1 MLIVLGALVAFLAL
15 MLILRT
21 FAVVSEWM
29 AANISRGWISV
40 FSVITGIL
48 PFSVYELLLY
58 LFVLGGLTTIVTAI
72 VCFCK
77 KKALKAATYLLLLA
91 IVGVGISNVYTIS
104 AGFAYYRGEPD
115 LPKIDAER
123 LSEYAAAE
131 LISLAQYMIDDF
143 NSLAD
148 EMEWDEDGRVVSP
161 YSFGELARKI
171 RSEYERL
178 DSDYYSSF
186 TPLVKPITSKR
197 IMSNMHL
204 SGVFFAPLGEAN
216 VNPLTPACDLPVTMA
231 HELAH
236 AKGAMRESDAN
247 LTAYW
252 LTVTSD
258 NPYIRY
264 SGYMNT
270 YGVILSIASF
280 FDFEAYNGLRQKLDP
295 RIYKDRKLSAEF
307 WAKYTLFDDIAQKFN
322 DFYLKLSGQNGTN
335 SYVEPTKPPSTEIK
349 PTPDGGTVTERF
361 YNLNTLQKTL
371 LYALKDRLKASG
383 DEK

>member
-21 FAVVSEWM
+21 STVVSEWM

-40 FSVITGIL
+40 FSVITGIF
-48 PFSVYELLLY
+48 PFSLYEFLLY
-58 LFVLGGLTTIVTAI
+58 LFVLAGITLIVTAI
-72 VCFCK
+72 VLFCK

-91 IVGVGISNVYTIS
+91 IVGVGFGNVYTIS

-123 LSEYAAAE
+123 LSEYDAAE

-161 YSFGELARKI
+161 YSFKELARKI
-171 RSEYERL
+171 QSEYKRL
-178 DSDYYSSF
+178 DGDYYSSF
-186 TPLVKPITSKR
+186 TPIVKPITSKR

-216 VNPLTPACDLPVTMA
+216 VNPLTPACDMPVTMA

-236 AKGAMRESDAN
+236 SKGAMRESDAN

-280 FDFEAYNGLRQKLDP
+280 FDSEAYNGLRQKLDP

-307 WAKYTLFDDIAQKFN
+307 WAEYTLFDDITQKFN

-335 SYVEPTKPPSTEIK
+335 SYVEPTKPPSTETK
-349 PTPDGGTVTERF
+349 PSPDGGTVTEKF

-371 LYALKDRLKASG
+371 LYALKDRLKASD
-383 DEK
+383 DEN